1 MGHFAVPQKLRKHR
15 KSTILLKKYI
25 KKKMATKYDV
35 KKVFL
40 RKMAESSLGG
50 GRREEDAPGRKES
63 IPKGKRE

>member
-1 MGHFAVPQKLRKHR
+1 
-15 KSTILLKKYI
+15 
-25 KKKMATKYDV
+25 MATKYDV